1 MLIKICFLSSNSI
14 ICFINGDEP
23 LSFPNA
29 VWEWTKM
36 QSSRFAEAAKVLQA
50 FQKQELWNER

>member
-1 MLIKICFLSSNSI
+1 M
-14 ICFINGDEP
+14 CFINGDEP

-36 QSSRFAEAAKVLQA
+36 QSSRFAEAVKMLQT
-50 FQKQELWNER
+50 FQSRSFGMRVRELIVKKKTK